1 MSLWLHSGAG
11 KAEEQAGRDAGG
23 GGREMG
29 KRRMMKTNRAFCRGG
44 GRALSCWTGDTRLP
58 LAFTKLSPKLHP
70 RMHTI
75 SSHRKHFHNSLQYC
89 PSASREAE
97 HSRANMAWGF
107 HQGVYNAPTALCT
120 PLPSQIERRMVTSF
134 KTANQSDIIAALA
147 APRLHTR
154 THTQTHTHLWSDDSP
169 LSHMA
174 WPSATLPDR
183 EDPGEDTDGERGGD
197 RRPLGDVNHR
207 WGAIADDGSSWDD
220 ASSSMGEKHRWGE

>member
-1 MSLWLHSGAG
+1 
-11 KAEEQAGRDAGG
+11 
-23 GGREMG
+23 
-29 KRRMMKTNRAFCRGG
+29 
-44 GRALSCWTGDTRLP
+44 
-58 LAFTKLSPKLHP
+58 
-70 RMHTI
+70 
-75 SSHRKHFHNSLQYC
+75 
-89 PSASREAE
+89 
-97 HSRANMAWGF
+97 
-107 HQGVYNAPTALCT
+107 
-120 PLPSQIERRMVTSF
+120 MVTSF

-154 THTQTHTHLWSDDSP
+154 THTKTHTHLWSDDSP

-197 RRPLGDVNHR
+197 RRPLGDVNRR